1 MIELIAI
8 IILSGSIFGILVI
21 SIRKIPALKTLPETG
36 SKGFLPAFLFGLKG
50 KIQNIPFL
58 KSSSLEM
65 FLQKVL
71 SKIRVLTLKVENR
84 IACWL
89 QNLRQRSQRKK
100 EPDNYW
106 DELKK
111 NQKSPPKAD
120 APRAQKIKIYL

>member
-8 IILSGSIFGILVI
+8 IILCGSFLGILVI
-21 SIRKIPALKTLPETG
+21 SIRKIPALKNLSETG

-71 SKIRVLTLKVENR
+71 SKIRILALRIENR

-89 QNLRQRSQRKK
+89 QSLRQRSQRKK
-100 EPDNYW
+100 ESDNYW
-106 DELKK
+106 DELKNQIDNKKEPENKKRK
-111 NQKSPPKAD
+111 NNF
-120 APRAQKIKIYL
+120 